1 MTSKRE
7 ETRKRMVEA
16 AGRGFRAHGYAG
28 VGVDSLAKGADVT
41 SGAFYA
47 HFGSKDAAFEAALA
61 KGLDEVL
68 EGVTRFQ
75 TENGADWLKAF
86 ADYYLSPEHRSDLA
100 CGCAMATLTPDV
112 VRAGAPLNGLFEDR
126 MKQIVSLIANGLRDG
141 EAEDRTRRAWAVI
154 TGLVGGLTFARAVA
168 DRETSDR
175 IAESARTAA
184 LSIAGAT
191 KDMAA

>member
-7 ETRKRMVEA
+7 ETRKRMVDA

-28 VGVDSLAKGADVT
+28 VGVDSLAKGAGVT

-75 TENGADWLKAF
+75 SENGADWLKAF

-126 MKQIVSLIANGLRDG
+126 MKRIVSLIANGLRDG
-141 EAEDRTRRAWAVI
+141 EAEGRTRRAWAVI

-168 DRETSDR
+168 DRETSDL
-175 IAESARTAA
+175 IAESARAAA
-184 LSIAGAT
+184 LAIAGAT
-191 KDMAA
+191 KDPSA

>member
-1 MTSKRE
+1 MMSKRE
-7 ETRKRMVEA
+7 ETRKRMVDA

-28 VGVDSLAKGADVT
+28 VGVDSLAKGAGVT

-75 TENGADWLKAF
+75 AENGADWLTAF

-112 VRAGAPLNGLFEDR
+112 VRAGAPLNALFEDR

-141 EAEDRTRRAWAVI
+141 EAKDREGRAWAVI
-154 TGLVGGLTFARAVA
+154 TGLVGGLTFARAVS
-168 DRETSDR
+168 DRETSDA
-175 IAESARTAA
+175 IAESARSAA
-184 LSIAGAT
+184 LAIAGAT
-191 KDMAA
+191 KDPSA

>member
-28 VGVDSLAKGADVT
+28 VGVDSLAKGAGVT

-61 KGLDEVL
+61 RGLDEVL

-75 TENGADWLKAF
+75 SENGAAWLKAF

-112 VRAGAPLNGLFEDR
+112 VRAGAPLNSLFEDR
-126 MKQIVSLIANGLRDG
+126 MKQIVSLIADGLNEGDLK
-141 EAEDRTRRAWAVI
+141 DRESRAWAII
-154 TGLVGGLTFARAVA
+154 TSLVGGLTFARAVA
-168 DRETSDR
+168 DRKTADT
-175 IAESARTAA
+175 IAESAKSAA
-184 LSIAGAT
+184 LAIAGAIR
-191 KDMAA
+191 DPAL